1 LPRAQSEAVRR
12 RASACSLQGWTTTG
26 GGRRAA
32 GVDGDRRRPSGGGR
46 RAAGVEDDRWTV
58 DDDRNR
64 IGRRAAADGRPQA
77 EVPRAGGR
85 RGDLGA
91 RDEGKRKFLITARL
105 REGAR
110 AAREGEGTRGRGH
123 RGAERGGW
131 EAGVTRRRTRA
142 GAGHRDN
149 EGRGYTGRGRG
160 SWERGRGEGG
170 GTCGR

>member
-123 RGAERGGW
+123 RGAERGG
-131 EAGVTRRRTRA
+131 
-142 GAGHRDN
+142 
-149 EGRGYTGRGRG
+149 
-160 SWERGRGEGG
+160 GG
-170 GTCGR
+170 GGRRG